1 MTSLQGSSALFV
13 LCASLAA
20 CGGSDGQ
27 QMCGADHCGL
37 QGHTIVKWTFDAY
50 PDWMFPMDSCV
61 DFSALKVRVDAQA
74 ADTSVVT
81 KIDDCGVAQVTFD
94 GLPEGEPY
102 TMFVEP
108 EDGAGNPLVTYPTT
122 VMVDAGAYQADT
134 TVTANVPWTSWIG
147 SFTGTFLFRLS
158 WAGQGCSAAG
168 VVTQNVTLSVNG
180 TPVSAVA
187 DNGQKLDGT
196 DPKPCYDI
204 MQNFPQS
211 ATGVP
216 FGPAT
221 VKVDGYDGSAT
232 PVLIYSKTFDT
243 FVGAGIT
250 NPTITFDVPA
260 AT

>member
-1 MTSLQGSSALFV
+1 VSLVWPAL
-13 LCASLAA
+13 LATLLSLGA
-20 CGGSDGQ
+20 CGTNDGM

-37 QGHTIVKWTFDAY
+37 QGHTVVKWTFDAY

-61 DFSALKVRVDAQA
+61 DFGAGKVRVDAQA
-74 ADTSVVT
+74 ADGSVVT

-94 GLPEGEPY
+94 GLAENQPY

-108 EDGAGNPLVTYPTT
+108 DDFASNSLVTYPAT
-122 VMVDAGAYQADT
+122 VMVNAGAYQADT
-134 TVTANVPWTSWIG
+134 SVTANVPWTSWIG
-147 SFTGTFLFRLS
+147 TFTGTFLFRLS
-158 WAGQGCSAAG
+158 WATQGCTAAG
-168 VVTQNVTLSVNG
+168 VVTQVVTLSVNG
-180 TPVSAVA
+180 TGVSALA

-211 ATGVP
+211 AQSVP

-221 VKVDGYDGSAT
+221 LKVDGYDGSAT
-232 PVLIYSKTFDT
+232 PVLIYSQTFNT

-260 AT
+260 AS

>member
-1 MTSLQGSSALFV
+1 MSLVCL
-13 LCASLAA
+13 LLLASLGA
-20 CGGSDGQ
+20 CSSDDGQ

-37 QGHTIVKWTFDAY
+37 QGHTVVKWTFDAY
-50 PDWMFPMDSCV
+50 PDWLFPMDSCV
-61 DFSALKVRVDAQA
+61 DFSVGKVRVDAQA
-74 ADTSVVT
+74 ADGSVVT

-94 GLPEGEPY
+94 GLDENQPY

-108 EDGAGNPLVTYPTT
+108 EDFGGNSLVTYPTT
-122 VMVDAGAYQADT
+122 VMVNAGAYQADT
-134 TVTANVPWTSWIG
+134 SVNANVPWTSWVG
-147 SFTGTFLFRLS
+147 TFTGTFLFRLS
-158 WAGQGCSAAG
+158 WATQGCAAAG
-168 VVTQNVTLSVNG
+168 VATQNVTLTVNG

-221 VKVDGYDGSAT
+221 LKVDGYDGSAT
-232 PVLIYSKTFDT
+232 PALIYSKTFDT

-250 NPTITFDVPA
+250 NPTITYDVPA

>member
-1 MTSLQGSSALFV
+1 VKVIL
-13 LCASLAA
+13 LAWVVAATA
-20 CGGSDGQ
+20 CSGDDGM

-37 QGHTIVKWTFDAY
+37 QGHTVVKWTFDAY

-61 DFSALKVRVDAQA
+61 DFDVLKVRVDAQG
-74 ADTSVVT
+74 ADDNVVT
-81 KIDDCGVAQVTFD
+81 KIDDCGAAQVTFD
-94 GLPEGEPY
+94 GLPENQPF

-108 EDGAGNPLVTYPTT
+108 EDIDMNPLVTYPTLVT
-122 VMVDAGAYQADT
+122 VNAGAYQADT
-134 TVTANVPWTSWIG
+134 TVTANVPWTSWVG
-147 SFTGTFLFRLS
+147 TFTGTFLFRLS
-158 WAGQGCSAAG
+158 WATQGCAAAG

-180 TPVSAVA
+180 TPVSATA
-187 DNGQKLDGT
+187 DNGQKLDGS

-221 VKVDGYDGSAT
+221 LKVDGYDGSAT

-250 NPTITFDVPA
+250 NPTITYDVPA
-260 AT
+260 AS

>member
-1 MTSLQGSSALFV
+1 VTSLQGSSALFA

-147 SFTGTFLFRLS
+147 TFTGTFLFRLS